1 MMDVEEF
8 RKKLIDL
15 GFDKVYVLKK
25 ELSCVIYIGIFQNRE
40 LIITISR
47 GMASLYAKIFLA
59 DAILSSHLQCN
70 YIKYFPVGLYVFSDD
85 VNDLA
90 KRLINKA
97 SKIIGLQ
104 KLHNNC

>member
-1 MMDVEEF
+1 MIDVEEF

-25 ELSCVIYIGIFQNRE
+25 ELGCVIYIGIFQNRE
-40 LIITISR
+40 LIIAISR

-70 YIKYFPVGLYVFSDD
+70 YIKYFPMGWYVFSND

-104 KLHNNC
+104 KTS

>member
-1 MMDVEEF
+1 MMVVEEF

-15 GFDKVYVLKK
+15 GFDKVYVLKR
-25 ELSCVIYIGIFQNRE
+25 EPSCVIYIGIFQNRE
-40 LIITISR
+40 LIIAISR
-47 GMASLYAKIFLA
+47 GTTSLYAKIFLA

-70 YIKYFPVGLYVFSDD
+70 YIKYFPIGLYVFSDN

-97 SKIIGLQ
+97 LKIIRLQ
-104 KLHNNC
+104 KTS